1 MPVHSRFR
9 LHRAS
14 RLPGVAV
21 VAPVLIPR
29 AFTSAIGSWRARL
42 TRRRQGAPVGC
53 RAAERDRFDRSTV
66 GGGSS
71 QFGQDFRLL
80 FCTVVPLPIASG
92 I

>member
-1 MPVHSRFR
+1 MPVHTQNP

-29 AFTSAIGSWRARL
+29 AFTGAIDSWRARL

-53 RAAERDRFDRSTV
+53 RAAERDRFD
-66 GGGSS
+66 
-71 QFGQDFRLL
+71 
-80 FCTVVPLPIASG
+80 
-92 I
+92 